1 MHERGLAV
9 DLTVGGRAITSRS
22 SPAFRWLAANAARYG
37 FFNLPSEPWH
47 WSVNGS

>member
-1 MHERGLAV
+1 LAI
-9 DLTVGGRAITSRS
+9 DFTHNGTIINSRAS
-22 SPAFRWLAANAARYG
+22 AGFRWLAEHAHLYG

>member
-9 DLTVGGRAITSRS
+9 DLTVGGRAITTRS
-22 SPAFRWLAANAARYG
+22 SPAFRWLADNASRFG

>member
-1 MHERGLAV
+1 LA
-9 DLTVGGRAITSRS
+9 DNASR
-22 SPAFRWLAANAARYG
+22 FG